1 MNSIDQIKA
10 LKLQHRLCRKK
21 VPSLESIVTIVEECC
36 GILKLD
42 VPEIIFCESLKKD
55 FQCFSL
61 RNKEY
66 FVYDSCLMEALFLY
80 DGILFSECNKDDM
93 DKYFYKLFCEEFLLQ
108 DDVLT
113 SMYFAGKY
121 NNLSFSFDSNMT
133 SKNRLLRLSMENYFL
148 IGHELTHLSLSSGK
162 HPSISKE
169 YKKYVAGCM
178 AGLAE
183 KAIDSNN
190 PVEKVL
196 SERAPYFLETTPSS
210 IEDYFAMLNSS
221 KKFDSFVEECYC
233 DFMGFKMLM
242 EHYENKQA
250 ATEAIFS
257 ALSCLIVLECLRS
270 SVTEGIDY
278 VREES
283 NIANESMFYSV
294 MRTHLLLIV
303 VEVNGLN
310 SGLALHSVH
319 DRSIITD
326 NLMNFIKSLPNKDTF
341 ETISE
346 KYFPQGLT
354 TKEIKNIIIKQLYYI
369 SISSELY

>member
-1 MNSIDQIKA
+1 MNSIEQIKT
-10 LKLQHRLCRKK
+10 LKLQYRLCRKK
-21 VPSLESIVTIVEECC
+21 VPSLKSIISIVDECC
-36 GILKLD
+36 SILKLE

-61 RNKEY
+61 RGKE
-66 FVYDSCLMEALFLY
+66 FFIYDSCLIEALFLY
-80 DGILFSECNKDDM
+80 DGILFSECKMDDM
-93 DKYFYKLFCEEFLLQ
+93 NKFFYKLFCEEFLLQ

-121 NNLSFSFDSNMT
+121 NNLSFSFDSNTT
-133 SKNRLLRLSMENYFL
+133 SENRLLRLSMENYFL
-148 IGHELTHLSLSSGK
+148 IGHELTHLSLNSGK
-162 HPSISKE
+162 QYSISKE

-178 AGLAE
+178 AGLAK

-210 IEDYFAMLNSS
+210 IADYFEMLNSS
-221 KKFDSFVEECYC
+221 KKFDDFVEECYC
-233 DFMGFKMLM
+233 DFMSFKMLM

-278 VREES
+278 VKEGS
-283 NIANESMFYSV
+283 NISNESMFYSV
-294 MRTHLLLIV
+294 MRTHLLLVV
-303 VEVNGLN
+303 VETNELN
-310 SGLALHSVH
+310 SEFALHSVH
-319 DRSIITD
+319 DRSIITES
-326 NLMNFIKSLPNKDTF
+326 LMSFINALPDKDTF
-341 ETISE
+341 TTISE
-346 KYFPQGLT
+346 KYFPKGLT
-354 TKEIKNIIIKQLYYI
+354 AKDVKDIIIKQLYCI
-369 SISSELY
+369 SVSSELY